1 MRTMATTGDESEF
14 GILYEILCEDK
25 IIIGDAI
32 SIRFLPCA
40 NLCSI
45 YVLLCSHVL
54 LYFCYISSLGRLFI
68 FRLVSCIC
76 MLTVELGDQLG
87 QGQSIIFENSQ
98 KGP

>member
-1 MRTMATTGDESEF
+1 MRTMATTGDESES

-25 IIIGDAI
+25 IIIDDAI

-54 LYFCYISSLGRLFI
+54 LYKFLLYFSSGKVVYF
-68 FRLVSCIC
+68 
-76 MLTVELGDQLG
+76 
-87 QGQSIIFENSQ
+87 
-98 KGP
+98 